1 MMQEVVP
8 FKKFK
13 TEVQQTDAAQITILT
28 AEHEISVKEQI
39 ETEAGTLIA
48 SYFYNSRGLYKLVY
62 TIVAENGTVQAY
74 AEPDGILP
82 TLFKGPDQQPWVSII
97 PHHPD
102 KELEISVPLFQRGP
116 IEMPKGKRPFTGQF
130 IGLVNQS
137 AVFYDVDI
145 WSDLKP
151 DRLLNI
157 EFKGQ
162 EIKKKHLIKIALPK
176 NNKISIQQN
185 EIHLLAKEARH
196 YLHRQID
203 AFGNELQRRVFQ
215 FGSRYVLEILELNF
229 SRCSLLLS
237 EKKGKLSL
245 LTIDSDN
252 SMNESFLI
260 DIKDQFYNSWTPDLI
275 DEQTY
280 VTRFNTEYGN
290 GWFVISKGKLIEF
303 FYSKGIQGYINLVN
317 QEKIELPYGELV
329 ISGISKTSASSYAVV
344 LYPMP
349 DEDEETKQMII
360 LNRKLK
366 SYDQEV

>member
-1 MMQEVVP
+1 MQEVVP

-13 TEVQQTDAAQITILT
+13 TETEQTGVALVTILT

-39 ETEAGTLIA
+39 ETAAGTLIA

-62 TIVAENGTVQAY
+62 TIVAKNGTVQAY

-97 PHHPD
+97 PYDPD
-102 KELEISVPLFQRGP
+102 KELEISVPLFQRG
-116 IEMPKGKRPFTGQF
+116 ITEVPKGKRPFPGKF
-130 IGLVNQS
+130 IGLINQS

-176 NNKISIQQN
+176 NNKISIQHN
-185 EIHLLAKEARH
+185 EIHLLAKEANH

-203 AFGNELQRRVFQ
+203 AVGNELRRRIFQ

-229 SRCSLLLS
+229 SSYSLLLS

-260 DIKDQFYNSWTPDLI
+260 DIKDQFYNSFAPDLI

-280 VTRFNTEYGN
+280 IIRYNTEHGN

-303 FYSKGIQGYINLVN
+303 FYSKGIQGYVNLVN
-317 QEKIELPYGELV
+317 QERIELPYGELV
-329 ISGISKTSASSYAVV
+329 VSAISKTSASSYAVV

-349 DEDEETKQMII
+349 DEHEETKQMII
-360 LNRKLK
+360 LNRKIK
-366 SYDQEV
+366 SYDQ